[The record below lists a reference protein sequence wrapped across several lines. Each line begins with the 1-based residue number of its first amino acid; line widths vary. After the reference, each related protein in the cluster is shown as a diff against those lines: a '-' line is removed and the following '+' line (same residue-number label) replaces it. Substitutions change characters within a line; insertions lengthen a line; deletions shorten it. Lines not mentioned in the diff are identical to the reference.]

1 MPANP
6 TDDLRTVRRWSLAGF
21 AAGAVFALVVVPVEF
36 NYLCR
41 RADGTIGPRVGTTF
55 PQVVKGPDGKFVV
68 GALAPPDT
76 SRSLYWHEKLI
87 HGLPSA
93 VPYLLF
99 ATFIGYAIGRGRVR
113 ARAARLEPLTQ
124 EQADYGESAV
134 RPGNSRPE
142 AVCPSPA
149 GLRTPHQIVRR
160 EVIIGLMWGLGIAAV
175 VTPFVLNYRCIR
187 ADGSYG
193 PVPVTPVFATV
204 GAGNAPAP

>member
-1 MPANP
+1 
-6 TDDLRTVRRWSLAGF
+6 
-21 AAGAVFALVVVPVEF
+21 
-36 NYLCR
+36 
-41 RADGTIGPRVGTTF
+41 
-55 PQVVKGPDGKFVV
+55 
-68 GALAPPDT
+68 
-76 SRSLYWHEKLI
+76 LYWHEKLI

-113 ARAARLEPLTQ
+113 ARAARLAPRTHE
-124 EQADYGESAV
+124 EADYGDSAV
-134 RPGNSRPE
+134 GPGNSRPE

-204 GAGNAPAP
+204 GAGNAPAPRASRPLNPYEWAGYGFVEALPVVGIATGIGWVVGLTKLRAARRRGTVAIPG